1 MKHVL
6 LMCVMVVA
14 GMSIV
19 PADEK
24 VTAPEQKTGQ
34 ESEFVRST
42 FLITGLHCPP
52 CTQTVEESLRSIK
65 GVKSATVD
73 WKTKN
78 ARVEFDEKLIPAQQ
92 LSIRIAA
99 TSHMMGGDMKYSGWL
114 ALQVADLKESDDA
127 EWDRLKDALGKV
139 EGVKQIVAYKSKSGV
154 GVRFAAKGE
163 LTSMSLITAMTDS
176 GFKLSNY

>member
-1 MKHVL
+1 MKQIL
-6 LMCVMVVA
+6 LTCVMAVA
-14 GMSIV
+14 GMSFV

-24 VTAPEQKTGQ
+24 ATAPEQKTEQ
-34 ESEFVRST
+34 ESEFVTST

-52 CTQTVEESLRSIK
+52 CAQTVEESLRGIK
-65 GVKSATVD
+65 GVKSAKVD

-78 ARVEFDEKLIPAQQ
+78 ARVEFDELLIPAQQ
-92 LSIRIAA
+92 LSNRIAA

-114 ALQVADLKESDDA
+114 ALEVADLKETDDA

-139 EGVKQIVAYKSKSGV
+139 EGVKQVVAYKAKSGV
-154 GVRFAAKGE
+154 GVRFAPKGE
-163 LTSMSLITAMTDS
+163 LTTVKLIAAVTDA